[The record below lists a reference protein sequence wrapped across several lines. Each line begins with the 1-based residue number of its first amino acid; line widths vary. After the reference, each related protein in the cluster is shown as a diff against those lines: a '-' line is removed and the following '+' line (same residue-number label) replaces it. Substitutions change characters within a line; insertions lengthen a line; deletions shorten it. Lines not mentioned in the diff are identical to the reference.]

1 MSKEKIFIGADSAG
15 FEMKNALCEHLR
27 EAGYEV
33 TDCGCFSAASCH
45 YPEFAEVVCKNVQEA
60 PDAHFGILVCGTGIG
75 MSIAANKHRGIRAAL
90 CNEAESTAMTRHHN
104 NSNVLCLGARMIP
117 FETALELTKVFLST
131 EFDGGRHERRVKML
145 DNLL

>member
-1 MSKEKIFIGADSAG
+1 MIKKIALGAD
-15 FEMKNALCEHLR
+15 H
-27 EAGYEV
+27 AGYEYKDMLV
-33 TDCGCFSAASCH
+33 AYLNENGYECVDCGTNGPESVDYPTYASK
-45 YPEFAEVVCKNVQEA
+45 VCELVRSGECA
-60 PDAHFGILVCGTGIG
+60 FGILVCGTGIG

-117 FETALELTKVFLST
+117 FEKALELTKVFLGT
-131 EFDGGRHERRVKML
+131 EFDGGRHQRRVEML

>member
-1 MSKEKIFIGADSAG
+1 MAKILAIASDHAGVSYKKDLIAYLTEK
-15 FEMKNALCEHLR
+15 
-27 EAGYEV
+27 GYECINLG
-33 TDCGCFSAASCH
+33 TDTEDSVD
-45 YPEFAEVVCKNVQEA
+45 YPLYADAVCKKVTTGEA
-60 PDAHFGILVCGTGIG
+60 DLGILICGTGIG

-117 FETALELTKVFLST
+117 FETALELTKVFLTT

>member
-1 MSKEKIFIGADSAG
+1 
-15 FEMKNALCEHLR
+15 
-27 EAGYEV
+27 
-33 TDCGCFSAASCH
+33 
-45 YPEFAEVVCKNVQEA
+45 
-60 PDAHFGILVCGTGIG
+60 

-104 NSNVLCLGARMIP
+104 DSNVLCLGARMIS
-117 FETALELTKVFLST
+117 FETALELTKIFLST